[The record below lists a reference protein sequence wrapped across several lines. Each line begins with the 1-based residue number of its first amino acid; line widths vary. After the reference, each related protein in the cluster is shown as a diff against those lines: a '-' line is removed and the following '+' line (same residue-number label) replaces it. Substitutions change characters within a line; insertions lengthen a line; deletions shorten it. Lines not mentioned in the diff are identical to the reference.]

1 MTEPTTVGL
10 RYGRGE
16 LAAPVADG
24 WRATVVRKP
33 AMPLLADPRAAVAE
47 ALARSDLAARAAAAK
62 SACIA
67 ICDITRPVPNGVI
80 LPALVRAL
88 LGAGLPAEAITV
100 VVATGLHRP
109 NEGAELRELAGD
121 PWVLET
127 VRVVNHFA
135 RDDAAHDYVGT
146 TSRGAVVR
154 LDRRFARADLRI
166 ATGLVEPHFMAG
178 YSGGRKVICP
188 GLAHAETIATLH
200 SARYM
205 EDPCAAN
212 CVLDGNPLHA
222 DQLEIVGMLGGAFAV
237 NTVIDEERRLAF
249 VNCGEIVSSH
259 LEAVAFARRHVEVPV
274 PRRFPTVVASA
285 AGYPLDATFYQTV
298 KGMVGPLDIL
308 EPGGRLIVV
317 SACSEG
323 LGSPE
328 FADAQ
333 RRLAAL
339 GPRAFRD
346 SLLAKTRAD
355 IDEWQTEMQLKPM
368 RRGEILL
375 HTDGLSADERALT
388 GVRCVDSL
396 GDAIADSVAAAND
409 PHVAFVPEG
418 PYVAPMHRPGPR

>member
-1 MTEPTTVGL
+1 MAEPTTVAL

-16 LAAPVADG
+16 LAARVAEG
-24 WRATVVRKP
+24 WRATVIRKP
-33 AMPLLADPRAAVAE
+33 AMPPLPDPRAAVAA

-62 SACIA
+62 TACIA
-67 ICDITRPVPNGVI
+67 ICDITRPVPNGVV
-80 LPALVRAL
+80 LPVLLRAL
-88 LGAGLPAEAITV
+88 LNAGLPAGAITV

-109 NEGAELRELAGD
+109 NEGAELRELVGD
-121 PWVLET
+121 PRVLDT

-135 RDDAAHDYVGT
+135 RDDAAHDRAGT

-154 LDRRFARADLRI
+154 LDRRFVRADLRI
-166 ATGLVEPHFMAG
+166 AVGLVEPHFMAG

-188 GLAHAETIATLH
+188 GLAHAETIAALH

-205 EDPCAAN
+205 EHPRAAN
-212 CVLDGNPLHA
+212 CVLEGNPLHE
-222 DQLEIVGMLGGAFAV
+222 DQLEIVGMIGGAFAV
-237 NTVIDEERRLAF
+237 NTAIDEERRLAF

-259 LEAVAFARRHVEVPV
+259 LEAVAFARRHAVVPV

-285 AGYPLDATFYQTV
+285 AGYPLDATYYQTV
-298 KGMVGPLDIL
+298 KGMAGPLDIL
-308 EPGGRLIVV
+308 EPGGRLIVA

-323 LGSPE
+323 FGSPE

-355 IDEWQTEMQLKPM
+355 IDEWQTEMQLKSM
-368 RRGEILL
+368 RRGDILL
-375 HTDGLSADERALT
+375 RTDGLADDERALT
-388 GVRCVDSL
+388 GVRCIDSL
-396 GDAIADSVAAAND
+396 EDAIADSVAAAGD

-418 PYVAPMHRPGPR
+418 PYVVPVHRPGPQ